1 MDSVGQSI
9 RSGVVISLPRPTEP
23 GARLRRALLELNA
36 ALSAQSAAVAEFRD
50 AVHAL
55 DGAVRE
61 LGGSLGTL
69 DRALGRAGAA
79 ISTAPG

>member
-1 MDSVGQSI
+1 MDSIGQSI
-9 RSGVVISLPRPTEP
+9 RSGAVVSLPRPTEP
-23 GARLRRALLELNA
+23 RARLRRALLELNA

-61 LGGSLGTL
+61 RGGSLGTL

-79 ISTAPG
+79 LPKAPG